1 MRRVEIKHNI
11 GAVFVLLLFAV
22 FAGSI
27 LMVLLFGASAYER
40 IVSSGQAAYDERTA
54 VQYIAAKIRY
64 NDEAD
69 SVYVGSFSSK
79 DDAEADDIDTLYLKL
94 QTEEDAYY
102 TKIYYYD
109 GYLREILCAEDGGL
123 SPEDGNEIL
132 AVKGLQMSMEKNL
145 VKIQVE
151 NQDGTYS
158 SICLSVRSSQEG
170 KQ

>member
-54 VQYIAAKIRY
+54 VQYIAAKIRH
-64 NDEAD
+64 NDEVD

>member
-1 MRRVEIKHNI
+1 MKRVEIKHNI

-54 VQYIAAKIRY
+54 VQYIAAKIRH

-94 QTEEDAYY
+94 QIEEDAYY

-132 AVKGLQMSMEKNL
+132 AVKGLQMSMDNNL
-145 VKIQVE
+145 IKIQVE
-151 NQDGTYS
+151 NKDGTCS

-170 KQ
+170 EQ